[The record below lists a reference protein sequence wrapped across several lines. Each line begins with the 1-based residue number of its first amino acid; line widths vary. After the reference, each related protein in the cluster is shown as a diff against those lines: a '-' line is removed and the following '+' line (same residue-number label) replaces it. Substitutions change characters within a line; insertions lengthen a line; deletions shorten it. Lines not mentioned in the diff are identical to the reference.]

1 MSGKAGGG
9 EDGGREDP
17 DARLLVGRG
26 RGVAV
31 DSGLRDADRCRFAP
45 RVGVF
50 AAGDDD
56 YIVFQ
61 ENILNKKAV
70 NIP

>member
-1 MSGKAGGG
+1 MHGAEG
-9 EDGGREDP
+9 
-17 DARLLVGRG
+17 AIVVGRG